1 MTGDGIAWNGGQAL
15 LLLPLPDAHYLA
27 TDSYDVQD
35 RNDQEQEQ
43 TQGDG
48 WEHGA
53 LVDIREEGFD
63 EAHVVI
69 AKEEEDDPRDN
80 EYHDIQRD
88 GEHLIWFCYIVRTV
102 TYQKKIL

>member
-1 MTGDGIAWNGGQAL
+1 MTGDRIAWNGGQAL
-15 LLLPLPDAHYLA
+15 LLLALPDAHHLA
-27 TDSYDVQD
+27 TDGYDVQD
-35 RNDQEQEQ
+35 RNYQEQEQ
-43 TQGDG
+43 TQSNG
-48 WEHGA
+48 WEHSA

-69 AKEEEDDPRDN
+69 AEEEEDDPRDN
-80 EYHDIQRD
+80 EYHDVQRN